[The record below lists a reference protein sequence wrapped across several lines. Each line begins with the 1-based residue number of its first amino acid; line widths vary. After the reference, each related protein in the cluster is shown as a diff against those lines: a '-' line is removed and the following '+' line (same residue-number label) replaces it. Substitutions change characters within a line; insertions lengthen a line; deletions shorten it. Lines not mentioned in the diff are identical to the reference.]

1 MRRFKY
7 PAKTCF
13 VPRPFYNCTCMYIIR
28 LKRKVKLQ
36 QHVCGVKD
44 MSQSDNNIY
53 VVVNGRGGTTFDLDN
68 KKKHTTCLQTQ

>member
-1 MRRFKY
+1 
-7 PAKTCF
+7 
-13 VPRPFYNCTCMYIIR
+13 MYIIR